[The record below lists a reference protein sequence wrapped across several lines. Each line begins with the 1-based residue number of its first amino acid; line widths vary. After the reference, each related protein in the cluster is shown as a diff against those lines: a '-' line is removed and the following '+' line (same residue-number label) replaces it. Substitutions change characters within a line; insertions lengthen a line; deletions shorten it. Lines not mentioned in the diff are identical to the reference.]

1 MKRSSIGFIVFLVVA
16 VGVIYGLSRL
26 TQQIGQREP
35 TPYTSEKMQAS
46 HEHGHEHE
54 SAREHEPE
62 GELMPTGVGNV
73 KGSPEAKV
81 KVVAIL
87 PPSECQAPTL
97 RILDEI
103 AKAEPKRVRVEIYGM
118 NSPKGAQ
125 LLQQYGATCA
135 SIFINGKKDFT
146 LTSEGQTRR
155 VICEKSPGMSYQ
167 STDLIEIVHMELQ
180 RLYGKG
186 FDEKTLKALRE
197 KGKQIVAGG
206 HGTTELASPKAK
218 VKVEVLT
225 PSQQGSIYPLFA
237 ETVRVLERMKEKF
250 GDDLSIDIYP
260 IVTAEGQKRLKEL
273 KLNGPAVII
282 NGKVVH
288 EIPGPNKTKR
298 KIVTAYSGGA
308 SIFSPKDV
316 ADVVSAYMQ
325 QAKR

>member
-26 TQQIGQREP
+26 TQRIGQQES
-35 TPYTSEKMQAS
+35 TPPPSKAEVVKTSL
-46 HEHGHEHE
+46 EHE
-54 SAREHEPE
+54 Q
-62 GELMPTGVGNV
+62 GGKGGLMPAEGGNV

-81 KVVAIL
+81 KIVAIL

-97 RILDEI
+97 RVLDEI

-118 NSPKGAQ
+118 QSPKGMQ

-135 SIFINGKKDFT
+135 SVFINGKKDFT
-146 LTSEGQTRR
+146 LTSGGQTRR

-167 STDLIEIVHMELQ
+167 STDLIEIVHMELK

-197 KGKQIVAGG
+197 KGEQIVAGG
-206 HGTTELASPKAK
+206 HGTTELESPKAK

-225 PSQQGSIYPLFA
+225 PSQQGTIYPLFA

-250 GDDLSIDIYP
+250 GDDLSVEVYP
-260 IVTAEGQKRLKEL
+260 IVTAEGQKRMKEL

-298 KIVTAYSGGA
+298 RIVTAYSGGA

-325 QAKR
+325 QAKK

>member
-26 TQQIGQREP
+26 TQRIGQQES
-35 TPYTSEKMQAS
+35 TPPPSEAEVVKTSL
-46 HEHGHEHE
+46 EHE
-54 SAREHEPE
+54 Q
-62 GELMPTGVGNV
+62 GGKGGLMPAEGGNV

-81 KVVAIL
+81 KIVAIL

-97 RILDEI
+97 RVLDEI

-118 NSPKGAQ
+118 QSPKGMQ

-135 SIFINGKKDFT
+135 SVFINGKKDFT
-146 LTSEGQTRR
+146 LTSGGQTRR

-167 STDLIEIVHMELQ
+167 STDLIEIVHMELK

-186 FDEKTLKALRE
+186 FDEKTLKALSE

-206 HGTTELASPKAK
+206 HGTTELESPKAK

-225 PSQQGSIYPLFA
+225 PSQQGSVYPLFA

-250 GDDLSIDIYP
+250 GDDLSVEVYP
-260 IVTAEGQKRLKEL
+260 IVTAEGQKRMKEL

-298 KIVTAYSGGA
+298 RIVTAYSGGA

-325 QAKR
+325 QAKK

>member
-16 VGVIYGLSRL
+16 VGTIYGLSRL
-26 TQQIGQREP
+26 THRISQQEP
-35 TPYTSEKMQAS
+35 TSSLKEAVKTSLES
-46 HEHGHEHE
+46 SSGHE
-54 SAREHEPE
+54 SE
-62 GELMPTGVGNV
+62 GGLMPAGGGNV

-87 PPSECQAPTL
+87 PPSECQVPTL
-97 RILDEI
+97 RVLDEI

-118 NSPKGAQ
+118 GSPKGMQ

-146 LTSEGQTRR
+146 LTSGGQTRR

-167 STDLIEIVHMELQ
+167 STDLIEIVHMELK

-186 FDEKTLKALRE
+186 FDEKTLKVLRE

-206 HGTTELASPKAK
+206 HGTTELESPKAK

-225 PSQQGSIYPLFA
+225 PSQQGSVYPLFA

-250 GDDLSIDIYP
+250 GEDLSVEVYP
-260 IVTAEGQKRLKEL
+260 VVTAEGQKRMKEL

-288 EIPGPNKTKR
+288 ELPIPNKTKR
-298 KIVTAYSGGA
+298 RIVTAYSGGA

-316 ADVVSAYMQ
+316 ADVVLAYMQ
-325 QAKR
+325 QARR

>member
-1 MKRSSIGFIVFLVVA
+1 MKRSSIGFIVFLVVT

-26 TQQIGQREP
+26 TQRIGQQES
-35 TPYTSEKMQAS
+35 TPPPSEAEVVKTSL
-46 HEHGHEHE
+46 EHE
-54 SAREHEPE
+54 Q
-62 GELMPTGVGNV
+62 GGKGGLMPAEGGNV

-81 KVVAIL
+81 KIVAIL

-97 RILDEI
+97 RVLDEI

-118 NSPKGAQ
+118 QSPKGMQ

-135 SIFINGKKDFT
+135 SVFINGKKDFT
-146 LTSEGQTRR
+146 LTSGGQTRR

-167 STDLIEIVHMELQ
+167 STDLIEIVHMELK

-197 KGKQIVAGG
+197 KGEQIVAGG
-206 HGTTELASPKAK
+206 HGTTELESPKAK

-225 PSQQGSIYPLFA
+225 PSQQGSVYPLFA

-250 GDDLSIDIYP
+250 GDDLSVEVYP
-260 IVTAEGQKRLKEL
+260 IVTAEGQKRMKEL

-298 KIVTAYSGGA
+298 RIVTAYSGGA

-325 QAKR
+325 QAKK

>member
-26 TQQIGQREP
+26 TQRIGQQES
-35 TPYTSEKMQAS
+35 TPPPSEAEVVKTSL
-46 HEHGHEHE
+46 EHE
-54 SAREHEPE
+54 Q
-62 GELMPTGVGNV
+62 GGKGGLMPAEGGNV

-81 KVVAIL
+81 KIVAIL

-97 RILDEI
+97 RVLDEI

-118 NSPKGAQ
+118 QSPKGMQ

-135 SIFINGKKDFT
+135 SVFINGKKDFT
-146 LTSEGQTRR
+146 LTSGGQTRR

-167 STDLIEIVHMELQ
+167 STDLIEIVHMELK

-186 FDEKTLKALRE
+186 FDEKTLKALSE

-206 HGTTELASPKAK
+206 HGTTELESPKAK

-225 PSQQGSIYPLFA
+225 PSQQGTIYPLFA

-250 GDDLSIDIYP
+250 GDDLSVEVYP
-260 IVTAEGQKRLKEL
+260 IVTAEGQKRMKEL

-298 KIVTAYSGGA
+298 RIVTAYSGGA

-325 QAKR
+325 QAKK

>member
-1 MKRSSIGFIVFLVVA
+1 
-16 VGVIYGLSRL
+16 
-26 TQQIGQREP
+26 
-35 TPYTSEKMQAS
+35 
-46 HEHGHEHE
+46 
-54 SAREHEPE
+54 
-62 GELMPTGVGNV
+62 V
-73 KGSPEAKV
+73 KI
-81 KVVAIL
+81 VAIL

-97 RILDEI
+97 RVLDEI

-118 NSPKGAQ
+118 QSPKGMQ

-135 SIFINGKKDFT
+135 SVFINGKKDFT
-146 LTSEGQTRR
+146 LTSGGQTRR

-167 STDLIEIVHMELQ
+167 STDLIEIVHMELK

-206 HGTTELASPKAK
+206 HGTTELESPKAK

-225 PSQQGSIYPLFA
+225 PSQQGSVYPLFA

-250 GDDLSIDIYP
+250 GDDLSVEVYP
-260 IVTAEGQKRLKEL
+260 IVTAEGQKRMKEL

-298 KIVTAYSGGA
+298 RIVTAYSGGA

-325 QAKR
+325 QAKK

>member
-26 TQQIGQREP
+26 TQRIGQQES
-35 TPYTSEKMQAS
+35 TPPPSEAEVVKTSL
-46 HEHGHEHE
+46 EHE
-54 SAREHEPE
+54 Q
-62 GELMPTGVGNV
+62 GGKGGLMPAEGGNV

-81 KVVAIL
+81 KIVAIL

-97 RILDEI
+97 RVLDEI

-118 NSPKGAQ
+118 QSPKGMQ

-135 SIFINGKKDFT
+135 SVFINGKKEFT
-146 LTSEGQTRR
+146 LTSGGQTRR

-167 STDLIEIVHMELQ
+167 STDLIEIVHMELK

-197 KGKQIVAGG
+197 KGEQIVAGG
-206 HGTTELASPKAK
+206 HGTTELESPKAK

-225 PSQQGSIYPLFA
+225 PSQQGSVYPLFA

-250 GDDLSIDIYP
+250 GDDLSVEIYP
-260 IVTAEGQKRLKEL
+260 VVTAEGQKRMREL
-273 KLNGPAVII
+273 NLNGPAVII

-288 EIPGPNKTKR
+288 EIPSPNKTKR
-298 KIVTAYSGGA
+298 RIVTAYSGGA

-325 QAKR
+325 QAKK

>member
-1 MKRSSIGFIVFLVVA
+1 MKRSSIGFIIFLVVA

-26 TQQIGQREP
+26 TQRIGQQES
-35 TPYTSEKMQAS
+35 TPPPSEAEVVKTSL
-46 HEHGHEHE
+46 EHE
-54 SAREHEPE
+54 Q
-62 GELMPTGVGNV
+62 GGKGGLMPAEGGNV

-81 KVVAIL
+81 KIVAIL

-97 RILDEI
+97 RVLDEI

-118 NSPKGAQ
+118 QSPKGMQ

-135 SIFINGKKDFT
+135 SVFINGKKDFT
-146 LTSEGQTRR
+146 LTSGGQTRR

-167 STDLIEIVHMELQ
+167 STDLIEIVHMELK

-186 FDEKTLKALRE
+186 FDEKTLKALSE

-206 HGTTELASPKAK
+206 HGTTELESPKAK

-225 PSQQGSIYPLFA
+225 PSQQGSVYPLFA

-250 GDDLSIDIYP
+250 GDDLSVEVYP
-260 IVTAEGQKRLKEL
+260 IVTAEGQKRMKEL

-298 KIVTAYSGGA
+298 RIVTAYSGGA

-325 QAKR
+325 QAKK

>member
-16 VGVIYGLSRL
+16 VGVIYGLSLL
-26 TQQIGQREP
+26 TQRIGQQES
-35 TPYTSEKMQAS
+35 TSYPSEAVKTS
-46 HEHGHEHE
+46 LEHGHE
-54 SAREHEPE
+54 SE
-62 GELMPTGVGNV
+62 GGLMPAEGGNV

-81 KVVAIL
+81 KIVAIL

-97 RILDEI
+97 RVLDEI

-118 NSPKGAQ
+118 QSPKGMQ

-135 SIFINGKKDFT
+135 SVFINGKKEFT
-146 LTSEGQTRR
+146 LTSGGQTRR

-167 STDLIEIVHMELQ
+167 STDLIEIVHMELK

-197 KGKQIVAGG
+197 KGEQIVAGG
-206 HGTTELASPKAK
+206 HGTTELESPKAK

-225 PSQQGSIYPLFA
+225 PSQQGTIYPLFA

-250 GDDLSIDIYP
+250 GDDLSVEIYP
-260 IVTAEGQKRLKEL
+260 VVTAEGQKRMREL
-273 KLNGPAVII
+273 NLNGPAVII

-298 KIVTAYSGGA
+298 RIVTAYSGGA

-325 QAKR
+325 QAKK

>member
-1 MKRSSIGFIVFLVVA
+1 MKRSSIGFIIFLVVA

-26 TQQIGQREP
+26 TQRIGQQES
-35 TPYTSEKMQAS
+35 TPPSSEAEVVKTSL
-46 HEHGHEHE
+46 EHE
-54 SAREHEPE
+54 Q
-62 GELMPTGVGNV
+62 GGKGGLMPAEGGNV

-81 KVVAIL
+81 KIVAIL

-97 RILDEI
+97 RVLDEI

-118 NSPKGAQ
+118 QSPKGMQ

-135 SIFINGKKDFT
+135 SVFINGKKDFT
-146 LTSEGQTRR
+146 LTSGGQTRR

-167 STDLIEIVHMELQ
+167 STDLIEIVHMELK

-197 KGKQIVAGG
+197 KGKQIVACG
-206 HGTTELASPKAK
+206 HGTTELESPKAK

-225 PSQQGSIYPLFA
+225 PSQQGSVYPLFA

-250 GDDLSIDIYP
+250 GDDLSVEIYP
-260 IVTAEGQKRLKEL
+260 VVTAEGQKRMREL
-273 KLNGPAVII
+273 NLNGPAVII

-298 KIVTAYSGGA
+298 RIVTAYSGGA

-325 QAKR
+325 QAKK

>member
-1 MKRSSIGFIVFLVVA
+1 MKRSSIGFIIFLVVA

-26 TQQIGQREP
+26 TQRIGQQES
-35 TPYTSEKMQAS
+35 TPPPSEAEVVKTSL
-46 HEHGHEHE
+46 EHE
-54 SAREHEPE
+54 Q
-62 GELMPTGVGNV
+62 GGKGGLMPAEGGNV

-81 KVVAIL
+81 KIVAIL

-97 RILDEI
+97 RVLDEI

-118 NSPKGAQ
+118 QSPKGMQ

-135 SIFINGKKDFT
+135 SVFINGKKDFT
-146 LTSEGQTRR
+146 LTSGGQTRR

-167 STDLIEIVHMELQ
+167 STDLIEIVHMELK

-186 FDEKTLKALRE
+186 FDEKTLKALSE

-206 HGTTELASPKAK
+206 HGTTELESPKAK

-225 PSQQGSIYPLFA
+225 PSQQGTIYPLFA

-250 GDDLSIDIYP
+250 GNDLSVEVYP
-260 IVTAEGQKRLKEL
+260 IVTAEGQKRMKEL

-298 KIVTAYSGGA
+298 RIVTAYSGGA

-325 QAKR
+325 QAKK

>member
-26 TQQIGQREP
+26 TQRIGQQES
-35 TPYTSEKMQAS
+35 TPPPSEAEVVKTSL
-46 HEHGHEHE
+46 EHE
-54 SAREHEPE
+54 Q
-62 GELMPTGVGNV
+62 GGKGGLMPAEGGNV

-81 KVVAIL
+81 KIVAIL

-97 RILDEI
+97 RVLDEI

-118 NSPKGAQ
+118 QSPKGMQ

-135 SIFINGKKDFT
+135 SVFINGKKEFT
-146 LTSEGQTRR
+146 LTSGGQTRR

-167 STDLIEIVHMELQ
+167 STDLIEIVHMELK

-197 KGKQIVAGG
+197 KGEQIVAGG
-206 HGTTELASPKAK
+206 HGTTELESPKAK

-225 PSQQGSIYPLFA
+225 PSQQGSVYPLFA

-250 GDDLSIDIYP
+250 GDDLSVEIYP
-260 IVTAEGQKRLKEL
+260 VVTAEGQKRMREL
-273 KLNGPAVII
+273 NLNGPAVII

-298 KIVTAYSGGA
+298 RIVTAYSGGA

-325 QAKR
+325 QAKK

>member
-1 MKRSSIGFIVFLVVA
+1 
-16 VGVIYGLSRL
+16 
-26 TQQIGQREP
+26 
-35 TPYTSEKMQAS
+35 MQ
-46 HEHGHEHE
+46 
-54 SAREHEPE
+54 
-62 GELMPTGVGNV
+62 
-73 KGSPEAKV
+73 
-81 KVVAIL
+81 
-87 PPSECQAPTL
+87 
-97 RILDEI
+97 
-103 AKAEPKRVRVEIYGM
+103 
-118 NSPKGAQ
+118 SPKGMQ

-135 SIFINGKKDFT
+135 SVFINGKKDFT
-146 LTSEGQTRR
+146 LTSGGQTRR

-167 STDLIEIVHMELQ
+167 STDLIEIVHMELK

-186 FDEKTLKALRE
+186 FDEKTLKALSE

-206 HGTTELASPKAK
+206 HGTTELESPKAK

-225 PSQQGSIYPLFA
+225 PSQQGSVYPLFA

-250 GDDLSIDIYP
+250 GNDLSVEVYP
-260 IVTAEGQKRLKEL
+260 IVTAEGQKRMKEL

-298 KIVTAYSGGA
+298 RIVTAYSGGA

-325 QAKR
+325 QAKK

>member
-1 MKRSSIGFIVFLVVA
+1 MKRSSIGFIIFLVVA

-26 TQQIGQREP
+26 TQRIGQQES
-35 TPYTSEKMQAS
+35 TPPPSEAEVVKTSL
-46 HEHGHEHE
+46 EHE
-54 SAREHEPE
+54 Q
-62 GELMPTGVGNV
+62 GGKGGLMPAEGGNV

-81 KVVAIL
+81 KIVAIL

-97 RILDEI
+97 RVLDEI

-118 NSPKGAQ
+118 QSPKGMQ

-135 SIFINGKKDFT
+135 SVFINGKKEFT
-146 LTSEGQTRR
+146 LTSGGQTRR

-167 STDLIEIVHMELQ
+167 STDLIEIVHMELK

-206 HGTTELASPKAK
+206 HGTTELESPKAK

-225 PSQQGSIYPLFA
+225 PSQQGSVYPLFA

-250 GDDLSIDIYP
+250 GDDLSVEIYP
-260 IVTAEGQKRLKEL
+260 VVTAEGQKRMREL
-273 KLNGPAVII
+273 NLNGPAVII

-288 EIPGPNKTKR
+288 EIPGPNKTNR
-298 KIVTAYSGGA
+298 RIVTAYSGGA

-325 QAKR
+325 QAKK